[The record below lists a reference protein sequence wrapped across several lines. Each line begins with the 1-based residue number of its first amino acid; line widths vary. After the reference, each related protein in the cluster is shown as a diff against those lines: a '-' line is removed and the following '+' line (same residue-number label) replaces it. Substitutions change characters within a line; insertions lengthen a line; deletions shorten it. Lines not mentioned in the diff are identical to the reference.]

1 MDSPD
6 PQGNQVAV
14 EYSSAVVQALQ
25 AVDPAH
31 SLVELVGSPDLLD
44 SQEAAE
50 YLQSLDPAE
59 LVDSPDPQ
67 GNQVVVEYSSAVD
80 QALQAVDLAHSL
92 VAQEGSPGLQDSQE
106 AEDD

>member
-50 YLQSLDPAE
+50 YLQSLDPAQS
-59 LVDSPDPQ
+59 LD
-67 GNQVVVEYSSAVD
+67 
-80 QALQAVDLAHSL
+80 L
-92 VAQEGSPGLQDSQE
+92 VAQEGSPGLQDSQG